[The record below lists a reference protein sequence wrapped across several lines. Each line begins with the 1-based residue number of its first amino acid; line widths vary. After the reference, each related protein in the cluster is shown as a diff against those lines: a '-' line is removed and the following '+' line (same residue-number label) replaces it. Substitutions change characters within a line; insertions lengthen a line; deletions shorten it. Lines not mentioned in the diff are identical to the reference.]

1 MMRVRERKEGRN
13 AHAAEE
19 PTKAKLAR
27 LLDREEQVQLDEP
40 RLAQLERAVE
50 RGDVACADGGD
61 ERREDIREDG
71 EAVHQLV

>member
-1 MMRVRERKEGRN
+1 MMRVRVREVRN

-19 PTKAKLAR
+19 STEAEFAR
-27 LLDREEQVQLDEP
+27 LFDREEEVQLDEP

-61 ERREDIREDG
+61 ERREDIRKDG